1 MAAKG
6 DDLKVCLGC
15 RSASKL
21 LRVASRLVFL
31 VGPIGGGGGA
41 VIAVQALVMFA
52 ALAAPWQF
60 TGGMTAR
67 RQAGHTASDL
77 SRPGASRGRSQ
88 RSSRA
93 DDEPVG
99 YQYTIGS
106 TDPAQK

>member
-21 LRVASRLVFL
+21 LRAASRLVFL
-31 VGPIGGGGGA
+31 IGGGGGA

-93 DDEPVG
+93 DDEPAG
-99 YQYTIGS
+99 YQYTTGS